1 MEPQEIINYL
11 KKLEEKAR
19 MADRNR
25 SLAGEA
31 SRQFVRAYQL
41 KDDEFKEKERKHDFF
56 ISMLDELQDDL
67 TDLRKGIRRLSD
79 ELRGKGNWA
88 L

>member
-1 MEPQEIINYL
+1 MEPGQEIINYL

-31 SRQFVRAYQL
+31 SRQFVPRLPVGRRRVQGKRAQA
-41 KDDEFKEKERKHDFF
+41 
-56 ISMLDELQDDL
+56 
-67 TDLRKGIRRLSD
+67 RL
-79 ELRGKGNWA
+79 LHQHAR
-88 L
+88 